1 MFAAAWIVFAGWLA
15 LSAAVAVVLALAV
28 VGGVQRKDHYALP
41 AVGLV
46 AIGLVI
52 VSVTPVQPVGIGG
65 LVTQLLIIA
74 LAIAGGA
81 PVVRGVLR
89 LADRRQRTAHA
100 ATTDDSADAAPRDA
114 SPTADDAAEVL
125 RGGATIGYLER
136 AAVVA
141 AVLLARWEIL
151 AVLVA
156 VKSVGRFRD
165 LDAGHH
171 VTERFIIGTLASL
184 LWAGATAALIALA

>member
-1 MFAAAWIVFAGWLA
+1 MFAVAWISLLGWLA
-15 LSAAVAVVLALAV
+15 LSAAVATVLALAI
-28 VGGVQRKDHYALP
+28 VGALRRKDHYALP

-52 VSVTPVQPVGIGG
+52 VSFFTVTPVGIGG
-65 LVTQLLIIA
+65 LITQLLVVA
-74 LAIAGGA
+74 LAVAGGA
-81 PVVRGVLR
+81 PVVRGVLS
-89 LADRRQRTAHA
+89 LADRRPRRDETETETAE
-100 ATTDDSADAAPRDA
+100 SA
-114 SPTADDAAEVL
+114 TADSGPRAEDAAEVL

-141 AVLLARWEIL
+141 AVLLGRWEIL

-171 VTERFIIGTLASL
+171 VTERFIIGTLTSL
-184 LWAGATAALIALA
+184 LWAGATAGLIALA